1 MGVEEEGGGVG
12 EGVDEGVGGGGF
24 WDEWGGGRGMRG
36 LEMMMTK
43 VDDSIRRE
51 NCLGFVVG
59 SRRMGKSA
67 VTDEG
72 GRTTTWVVGKG
83 H

>member
-1 MGVEEEGGGVG
+1 
-12 EGVDEGVGGGGF
+12 
-24 WDEWGGGRGMRG
+24 MRG

-43 VDDSIRRE
+43 VEDSIRRE
-51 NCLGFVVG
+51 NCLGVVVG
-59 SRRMGKSA
+59 SRRMGESA

-72 GRTTTWVVGKG
+72 TTWVVGKG

>member
-12 EGVDEGVGGGGF
+12 EGVDEGVGG
-24 WDEWGGGRGMRG
+24 GGGRGMRG

-51 NCLGFVVG
+51 NCLGVVVG
-59 SRRMGKSA
+59 SRRMGESA

-72 GRTTTWVVGKG
+72 TTWVVGKG